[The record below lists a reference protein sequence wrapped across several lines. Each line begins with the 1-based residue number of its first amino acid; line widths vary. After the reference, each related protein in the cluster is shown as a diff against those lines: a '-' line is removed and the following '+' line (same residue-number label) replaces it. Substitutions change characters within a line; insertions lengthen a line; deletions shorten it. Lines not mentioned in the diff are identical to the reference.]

1 MLLHAP
7 YIFCQLPRCLGSGV
21 VVCAINNFIIII
33 IIIIIIDNFSEYKT
47 LERLLL

>member
-7 YIFCQLPRCLGSGV
+7 YIFCQLPRCFGPGV
-21 VVCAINNFIIII
+21 VVCAINNFIII